1 MTYTVIIFYPAMF
14 RCVRIFYQEGK
25 VRVILRRGSQ
35 QASQPAS
42 QQASQPDDVGRS
54 HDACMKALPL
64 FSEFVAPLFP
74 LLFATQ
80 HAQKR
85 TGSVLIAYVAFQPF
99 EGWIKRHFAS
109 GRRFSS
115 KKRSKLDHTLLEY
128 PVACQP
134 ATPRRSPTTL
144 TKPFFLWPNTRKR

>member
-80 HAQKR
+80 QSTR
-85 TGSVLIAYVAFQPF
+85 TEEYRVRPHSIRARAYVALQSF
-99 EGWIKRHFAS
+99 EEWFRHHLAE
-109 GRRFSS
+109 RNFSS
-115 KKRSKLDHTLLEY
+115 KKGSNFDHTRLGA

-134 ATPRRSPTTL
+134 EA
-144 TKPFFLWPNTRKR
+144 